1 MRKGEM
7 DDIDYENLD
16 DLPLLDHIEWN
27 HCIKEDVAA
36 ADLNQFELLWA
47 APVSFTLSL
56 LQKYP
61 GDLPSNYK
69 ASVCDSSASEAKPS

>member
-27 HCIKEDVAA
+27 HFITEDVAA

-47 APVSFTLSL
+47 AP
-56 LQKYP
+56 
-61 GDLPSNYK
+61 G
-69 ASVCDSSASEAKPS
+69 